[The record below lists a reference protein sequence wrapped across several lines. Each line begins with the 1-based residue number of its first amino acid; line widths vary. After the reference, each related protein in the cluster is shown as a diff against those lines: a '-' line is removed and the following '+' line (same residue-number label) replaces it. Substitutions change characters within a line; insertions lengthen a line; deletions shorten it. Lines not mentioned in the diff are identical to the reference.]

1 MAESE
6 SIVSDPP
13 KPDET
18 PKEETPS
25 TTTTTDSLTFNIWPP
40 TNRTRDAVV
49 RRLVET
55 LTTDTVLSKRYGS
68 VATEEAEKSAR
79 LIEQEAFDAAQSEHA
94 SRFGSGS
101 GSGSGS
107 SSVEDGIEILQV
119 YSKEVSRRMLEFV
132 KSRAEKAVPTPAP
145 VEAASEN
152 VTLTQHI
159 ILI

>member
-1 MAESE
+1 MAETE
-6 SIVSDPP
+6 SSISDPP

-25 TTTTTDSLTFNIWPP
+25 TTNTTTDSLSFNIWPP

-68 VATEEAEKSAR
+68 VATDEAEISAR
-79 LIEQEAFDAAQSEHA
+79 SIEQEAFDAAHSEHA
-94 SRFGSGS
+94 SRFGS

-119 YSKEVSRRMLEFV
+119 YSKEVSRRMLEFA

-145 VEAASEN
+145 VEAASE
-152 VTLTQHI
+152 
-159 ILI
+159 